1 MGILLNRRDLALCL
15 LAVGAFRN
23 YAWLAVPDD
32 LRGMASKG
40 LGSIATLVLL
50 GIVLHAK
57 PSKAVFYVVLWYAFM
72 ELQTV
77 ICSVWY
83 LFEPWV
89 VPVGQPI
96 CSAKVGFDL
105 GAIGILAAAC
115 LLYLLAGTV
124 NYRYRQSDRRPEK

>member
-1 MGILLNRRDLALCL
+1 MRSINLALGL
-15 LAVGAFRN
+15 LLLGTARN
-23 YAWLAVPDD
+23 YAWLAFPDD

-40 LGSIATLVLL
+40 LGSIATLMLL

-57 PSKAVFYVVLWYAFM
+57 PSKAVFYVVSWYAFM

-105 GAIGILAAAC
+105 GAIGILVVAC
-115 LLYLLAGTV
+115 LLYLLV
-124 NYRYRQSDRRPEK
+124 PVRYDYRQTDRRPEK